1 MDEAAWE
8 GNRDDRPHAGITPL
22 QRSSPH
28 VAAWH
33 DDL

>member
-1 MDEAAWE
+1 MDESAWA
-8 GNRDDRPHAGITPL
+8 GNRADRPHAGITSL
-22 QRSSPH
+22 ERSSYH